1 MVLDTPLLVK
11 LIFFSTLAL
20 LLPTATV
27 AGVSRR
33 QGSLFWACGLA
44 LGALGC
50 WFILQTGSLSIL
62 LTVVLSMGLMSV
74 SLFLFLSAIR
84 QLSGHRSSLWYL
96 VIPTSLMV
104 ISQWSLSD
112 NYQYRSIVNSLI
124 LGVQFLLLVAAIL
137 TDRRSPLCML
147 RMMLIFAALIPGVV
161 YLLRAVVYLM
171 TSDMPYFALG
181 NSPLQIIALLSVL
194 GFLPLATYAV
204 LLIQQP
210 ESRTESGI

>member
-20 LLPTATV
+20 LLPTATM
-27 AGVSRR
+27 AGLSRR
-33 QGSLFWACGLA
+33 RSSLFWACGLA

-62 LTVVLSMGLMSV
+62 VTVVLSMGLMSV

-84 QLSGHRSSLWYL
+84 KLSGHSCSLWYL
-96 VIPTSLMV
+96 VLPASLMV
-104 ISQWSLSD
+104 LSQWSLSE
-112 NYQYRSIVNSLI
+112 NYQYRSILNSLI

-194 GFLPLATYAV
+194 GFLPLATCAV

-210 ESRTESGI
+210 ENRTESGI